1 MTTFLARQTQ
11 SHQVH
16 LVDRISP
23 LDPAYQETMSAM
35 QSLGDP
41 LTSQAV
47 MAAEV
52 TRQAS
57 FLAFM
62 DNFQF
67 LALAAIVLIP
77 VIWIARRAPQ
87 VHGPAAP
94 AEYHG

>member
-1 MTTFLARQTQ
+1 
-11 SHQVH
+11 
-16 LVDRISP
+16 
-23 LDPAYQETMSAM
+23 
-35 QSLGDP
+35 
-41 LTSQAV
+41 